1 MMNTGT
7 AIGFLLV
14 YYAITLLY
22 SLEEN
27 GLYFFRTS
35 QFRKQTGWM
44 FAVALFMAF
53 FFS

>member
-7 AIGFLLV
+7 SIGFLLV
-14 YYAITLLY
+14 YYAINLLY

-35 QFRKQTGWM
+35 QFRKQTGWL
-44 FAVALFMAF
+44 FAVALLMAF